1 MNFGWFLILNIEIKQ
16 HMHTNKDV
24 DEQMLSIYQN
34 ITKIVKHLKFSNSI
48 RNVLKSNQF
57 SLRK

>member
-34 ITKIVKHLKFSNSI
+34 MTNCEAFEVF
-48 RNVLKSNQF
+48 QF
-57 SLRK
+57 D